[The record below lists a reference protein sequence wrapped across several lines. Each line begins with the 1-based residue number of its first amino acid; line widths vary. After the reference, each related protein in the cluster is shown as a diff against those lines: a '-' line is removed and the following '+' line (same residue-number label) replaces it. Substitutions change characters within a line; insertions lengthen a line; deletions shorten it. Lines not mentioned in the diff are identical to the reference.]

1 LAGHLV
7 RLKLALL
14 RNGLRRSQWQQQV
27 GLVLGALGGLPLAG
41 GGFLLLA
48 LVPRAEPRF
57 GLLLVE
63 AVFLALALGWLLFPL
78 LSFGGDTSLDPAK
91 LVLLPLRPRQLMS
104 GLLLAG
110 CVGIAPLCTLVALA
124 GGVVGFAPLG
134 PGLLLAVAAVLVQF
148 ALCLVGSRALLTV
161 LSRVLRSRRA
171 KDLGIVL
178 VSLIGI
184 AVSAAVQVGARM
196 AVRLERLD
204 VEALRPLGRVIGWLP
219 PGLAARALVDAGQ
232 GRLLAATAE
241 LLAAALAVL
250 LLGFWWWRSLDR
262 VLVTA
267 EPPARARSRPDGRA
281 AGLFPRLA
289 RPLLPA
295 DQRGAVAAK
304 ELRYLARHPR
314 LRVGWLTSGLF
325 SLAGV
330 VVVGVS
336 DWDHP
341 ALVLTAVAVVFLVTQ
356 NSLNQFGWDGP
367 AYWAN
372 AVSGAD
378 PRGDLAGRNLAAML
392 VGLLTAALLA
402 VALAAV
408 TGGWLYVP
416 VALCLA
422 AGVLAVV
429 LGVADVISVRF
440 PYPVPEVTSNLWAVQ
455 GAGQGCLVGLAQMLA
470 FTVEGVLLLPVAI
483 LVAVGVAAWPPA
495 LALACLLAV
504 VAGLVVWRVG
514 LGLSARWLRD
524 HQPELLAALSPRRA
538 A

>member
-63 AVFLALALGWLLFPL
+63 AVFLALFLGWLLFPL
-78 LSFGGDTSLDPAK
+78 LSFGGDTSLDPAR

-104 GLLLAG
+104 GLFLAG

-134 PGLLLAVAAVLVQF
+134 PGLVLAVAAVLVQF

-178 VSLIGI
+178 VSLTGI
-184 AVSAAVQVGARM
+184 AISVTVQVGARM
-196 AVRLERLD
+196 AARLERLD
-204 VEALRPLGRVIGWLP
+204 AEALRPLGRVIGWLP

-241 LLAAALAVL
+241 LAAAALAVL
-250 LLGFWWWRSLDR
+250 LLGWWWWRSLDR

-267 EPPARARSRPDGRA
+267 EPPARVRARPA
-281 AGLFPRLA
+281 AGLVPRLV
-289 RPLLPA
+289 RPLLPT

-325 SLAGV
+325 CLAGV
-330 VVVGVS
+330 VVVGLT

-341 ALVLTAVAVVFLVTQ
+341 ALVLTAVAVVFLITQ

-378 PRGDLAGRNLAAML
+378 PRGDLVGRNLAAML
-392 VGLLTAALLA
+392 VGLATTAMLA

-422 AGVLAVV
+422 FGVLAMV

-455 GAGQGCLVGLAQMLA
+455 GTGQGCLVGLAQTLA
-470 FTVEGVLLLPVAI
+470 LTVEGVLLLPVAV

-495 LALACLLAV
+495 LAVACLVAV
-504 VAGLVVWRVG
+504 VAGLLVWRVG
-514 LGLSARWLRD
+514 LGISARWLRD
-524 HQPELLAALSPRRA
+524 HQPELLVALSPRRA